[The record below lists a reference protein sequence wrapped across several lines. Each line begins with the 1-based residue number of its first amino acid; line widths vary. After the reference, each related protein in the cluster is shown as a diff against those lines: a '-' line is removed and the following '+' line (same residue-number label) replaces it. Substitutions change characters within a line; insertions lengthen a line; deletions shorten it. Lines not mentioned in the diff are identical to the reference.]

1 MERATLIGKSMGG
14 HRESHLIFYEVPLD
28 EKRVIGRAWLLFWRR
43 IEPPRYPQIPGEHEE

>member
-28 EKRVIGRAWLLFWRR
+28 EKRVIRELARMYSGYLRTPS
-43 IEPPRYPQIPGEHEE
+43 EGQQQ